1 MIRNKDDLLRA
12 INERFTDDNSDE
24 VLSLIEDV
32 TDTFNDLE
40 IRAADSI
47 NWEEKY
53 NSLDADWRRR
63 YRERFFDSD
72 YQPEDPKE
80 FEDDEEPELKT
91 KFEELF
97 EEG

>member
-24 VLSLIEDV
+24 VLTLIEDV

-40 IRAADSI
+40 TRAADSI

-53 NSLDADWRRR
+53 NSLDADWRKR
-63 YRERFFDSD
+63 YRERFFSSD
-72 YQPEDPKE
+72 YQPEDPEE